1 MAEKTNGRAI
11 RKINK
16 RTLML
21 VQLALLVAIM
31 LVLNFTGF
39 ANFAIG
45 PVNMTI
51 MWVPIIIGAITL
63 GPIAGAVLG
72 GVFGVTV
79 LINMGALT
87 QIFLGMNVPL
97 TIIFT
102 VIIRGLG
109 VGFLSGI
116 LFRLFSKAD
125 KQRVWSFE
133 ATALLTS
140 LLNTFVFVAG
150 TALFFGAN
158 EGLYAWGPLAEIE
171 SASRGA
177 VFTTVFALV
186 GAQAI
191 IEAVFCTVVV
201 TIVAKA
207 IMTYLQKSK

>member
-1 MAEKTNGRAI
+1 MQNNANQSRAI
-11 RKINK
+11 RS

-21 VQLALLVAIM
+21 VQTALLAAIM

-39 ANFAIG
+39 ASFAIG

-51 MWVPIIIGAITL
+51 MWIPIIIGAITISPL
-63 GPIAGAVLG
+63 AGAILG
-72 GVFGVTV
+72 GLFGVTL

-97 TIIFT
+97 TIVFT
-102 VIIRGLG
+102 VLIRGIG
-109 VGFLSGI
+109 VGFLSGL
-116 LFRLFSKAD
+116 LFRLFSKFD
-125 KQRVWSFE
+125 KQRVWSLE
-133 ATALLTS
+133 ATSLLTS

-158 EGLYAWGPLAEIE
+158 QELYAWAPLAEIGT
-171 SASRGA
+171 ASRGA

-186 GAQAI
+186 GAQAV

-201 TIVAKA
+201 AIVARA
-207 IMTYLQKSK
+207 TLAYLHKTQPS